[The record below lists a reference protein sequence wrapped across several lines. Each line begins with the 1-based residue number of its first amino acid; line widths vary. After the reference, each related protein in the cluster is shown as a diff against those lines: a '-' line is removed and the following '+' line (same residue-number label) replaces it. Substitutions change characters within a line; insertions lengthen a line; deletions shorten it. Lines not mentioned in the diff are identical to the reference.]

1 MFIFIVSSGFSQN
14 SNTDWPNL
22 NKYKN
27 SNIEVL
33 SRPKTNKRIVLMGNS
48 ITEGWTNFYPEYFK
62 NKELINRGISG
73 QTTPQMLIRFKPD
86 VIDLNPDIVVILA
99 GINDIAENTG
109 PSSIKM
115 ITDNITSMAKLAKS
129 HNINVILSSILPAY
143 DFPWRPKIKPH
154 YKILKINETLQ
165 EYAIKNGHLYLDYFS
180 NLHDG
185 NNGLIKKYGID
196 PVHPNKDG
204 YIIMSK
210 LLDQAIE
217 ESLTN
222 KISANVI
229 DRFKQKVF
237 KKRNNES
244 LNYRLAE
251 PIDIKRKKK
260 YPMLVFLHG
269 ADGRGN
275 DNIQQLYDANAI
287 GAFSKQNIIDEF
299 QSFIFVP
306 QVPQNERWVNTNWN
320 TSNYK
325 RGKISNSMQLTF
337 EALDSILKKNRSIDK
352 KEFTSWAYQWEAGEL
367 GMQFKEGRIFL
378 QLLYLFVAVVMSAM
392 LKIFHLC
399 RYGLGMEKMIL

>member
-1 MFIFIVSSGFSQN
+1 
-14 SNTDWPNL
+14 
-22 NKYKN
+22 
-27 SNIEVL
+27 
-33 SRPKTNKRIVLMGNS
+33 
-48 ITEGWTNFYPEYFK
+48 
-62 NKELINRGISG
+62 
-73 QTTPQMLIRFKPD
+73 
-86 VIDLNPDIVVILA
+86 
-99 GINDIAENTG
+99 
-109 PSSIKM
+109 
-115 ITDNITSMAKLAKS
+115 
-129 HNINVILSSILPAY
+129 
-143 DFPWRPKIKPH
+143 
-154 YKILKINETLQ
+154 
-165 EYAIKNGHLYLDYFS
+165 
-180 NLHDG
+180 
-185 NNGLIKKYGID
+185 
-196 PVHPNKDG
+196 
-204 YIIMSK
+204 MSK

-251 PIDIKRKKK
+251 PMNIKRKKK

-320 TSNYK
+320 TSSYK

-337 EALDSILKKNRSIDK
+337 EALDSILKKLSLIH
-352 KEFTSWAYQWEAGEL
+352 
-367 GMQFKEGRIFL
+367 I
-378 QLLYLFVAVVMSAM
+378 
-392 LKIFHLC
+392 
-399 RYGLGMEKMIL
+399 